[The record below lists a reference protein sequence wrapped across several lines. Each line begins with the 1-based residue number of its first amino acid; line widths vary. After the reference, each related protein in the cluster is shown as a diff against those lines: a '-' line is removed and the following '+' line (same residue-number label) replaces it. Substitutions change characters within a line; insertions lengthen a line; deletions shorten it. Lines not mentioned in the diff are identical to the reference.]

1 MGFKL
6 KFKNVQASTDGPSPF
21 KINEALVAGAGT
33 AAKGFTDL
41 QGAFMSGAG
50 GGGGV
55 SDSSGGSSSSEAEK
69 ESEEKT
75 CVEQGLEGQEL
86 EDCQTKEKENDNKKK
101 TEEEENNS
109 EEETD
114 VNKPMSRADFKSNNL
129 KGDEEGQFK
138 NYGAYEASFDTPE

>member
-41 QGAFMSGAG
+41 QGAYMAGASGQA
-50 GGGGV
+50 
-55 SDSSGGSSSSEAEK
+55 DTSSGGSSSSEAEK

-86 EDCQTKEKENDNKKK
+86 EDCQTKEKENDNKKN
-101 TEEEENNS
+101 EEENNS

-114 VNKPMSRADFKSNNL
+114 VLQTN
-129 KGDEEGQFK
+129 E
-138 NYGAYEASFDTPE
+138 